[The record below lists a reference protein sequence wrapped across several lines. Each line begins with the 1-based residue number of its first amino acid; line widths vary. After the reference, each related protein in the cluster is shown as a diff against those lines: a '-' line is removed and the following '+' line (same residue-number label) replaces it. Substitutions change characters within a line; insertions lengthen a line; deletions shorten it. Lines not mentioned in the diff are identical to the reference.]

1 LHEIGFVEFC
11 DAGRVAYK
19 TLVINSAHSNKA
31 CLGGHECR
39 AIDSVP
45 SLCKT
50 ICFGELNMPRRSLAR
65 LYKDEFTGYSLAKF
79 QQDVLA
85 RLTAVAVALPLAL
98 IAVVVIMKI
107 YVTRKI

>member
-19 TLVINSAHSNKA
+19 TLVINSAHSNKGR
-31 CLGGHECR
+31 LGG
-39 AIDSVP
+39 AV
-45 SLCKT
+45 SLCKI